1 VTPNELVLSAAKDK
15 AVSGTFLLTAVGGPV
30 NFTIHSSSAKVTV
43 SPASGSL
50 SAGGSWVT
58 VTVTV
63 QSTVAVNA
71 HLTVDPGNLIVTVLL
86 SIKA

>member
-1 VTPNELVLSAAKDK
+1 VAPNELVLSAAKDK

-30 NFTIHSSSAKVTV
+30 NFAIHSSNAKVTASPV
-43 SPASGSL
+43 SGLLGS
-50 SAGGSWVT
+50 GGSWVT

-63 QSTVAVNA
+63 KSLVSFSA
-71 HLTVDPGNLIVTVLL
+71 HLTVDPGNLIVTVVF